1 MRLSSE
7 ISNVKAWQTY
17 EMCGLP
23 WDCKPRNY
31 ANSLVGLFFSVAAHF
46 DLWADRANGPELAE
60 SLT

>member
-31 ANSLVGLFFSVAAHF
+31 ANCLVGLFSV
-46 DLWADRANGPELAE
+46 LLPILIYGPIELMAQKW
-60 SLT
+60 LKV